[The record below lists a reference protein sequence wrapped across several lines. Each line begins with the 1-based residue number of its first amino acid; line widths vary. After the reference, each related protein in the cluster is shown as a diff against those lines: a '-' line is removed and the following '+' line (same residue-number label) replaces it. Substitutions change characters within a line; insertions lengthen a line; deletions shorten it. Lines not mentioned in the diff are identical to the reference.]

1 MKAGTSTILSVA
13 VTAMLGLSGAALAQD
28 LPYPGAD
35 PALVEAAKAEG
46 EVTLYCTQDED
57 ISNATARAFEEA
69 VPGISVRVLRLASV
83 QLYSRLSAEFQS
95 GVYAVDVFCSGDL
108 RAFTDNADW
117 WINLTP
123 DIIPTI
129 TALPADAVRGNH
141 MITSQGVTMMAY
153 NTDMLSEEEVP
164 KTWLDLLKPELKG
177 RAFLVDPRNSTTYLT
192 WVDYMYQ
199 LYGAE
204 YLQKLAAQEFQLVS
218 AGSPGVQEVAAGG
231 AALVFPV
238 TRSHVIPVIAK
249 GAPIETVQPWLNSD
263 VAATGSETAFGIS
276 ARAPH
281 PNAAKL
287 YLGWLLTPAAQK
299 INCGGAYASLVLP
312 EDDRGECPPFA
323 AKFHEQQYPSD
334 EHRTMLLNLL
344 GLN

>member
-1 MKAGTSTILSVA
+1 MKAGTRSIFGVA
-13 VTAMLGLSGAALAQD
+13 VTAMLGMSGAALAQD
-28 LPYPGAD
+28 PPYPGAD

-57 ISNATARAFEEA
+57 ISNETARAFEEA
-69 VPGISVRVLRLASV
+69 VPGITVRVLRLASV

-95 GVYAVDVFCSGDL
+95 GVYAVDVFCSGDT

-117 WINLTP
+117 WVGLTP
-123 DIIPTI
+123 EMIPTMS
-129 TALPADAVRGNH
+129 ALPPEGIHPNFL
-141 MITSQGVTMMAY
+141 ITSQGVTMMAY
-153 NTDMLSEEEVP
+153 NTSMLSEEEIP
-164 KTWLDLLKPELKG
+164 KTWLDVLKPELKG
-177 RAFLVDPRNSTTYLT
+177 RAFLVDPRNSTTYMT

-199 LYGAE
+199 LYGAD
-204 YLQKLAAQEFQLVS
+204 YLTKLAAQEFQLVS

-238 TRSHVIPVIAK
+238 TRSHVIPVVAK
-249 GAPIETVQPWLNSD
+249 GAPIETVEPWLNSD
-263 VAATGSETAFGIS
+263 VAATGSETSFGIS

-299 INCGGAYASLVLP
+299 INCGGAYASLILP
-312 EDDRGECPPFA
+312 EDDRGDCPPFA
-323 AKFHEQQYPSD
+323 AKFHEQQYISD
-334 EHRTMLLNLL
+334 EHRTMLLGLL